1 MAWSNSQAG
10 PENAE
15 PQLFGSAAGPPC
27 GGAGVD
33 LPRRPPP
40 VPVPLGVVLRGPGL
54 HEPGVL
60 VRGVVDHQVH
70 DQLHAAGVQ
79 PVRQFP
85 QLLERA
91 EDRVHVAVVAD
102 VVAVVVLRG
111 GVDRGEPDDVD
122 AQPVQVVQL
131 ADDAAQVADAV
142 AVGIGKAARIDLID
156 DGALEPVAGR
166 SLNGFFSGLFYR
178 HGDSSAG
185 PAGIGGSADADSPT
199 SDY

>member
-15 PQLFGSAAGPPC
+15 PQLFGAAPGPRRS
-27 GGAGVD
+27 GAVSGR
-33 LPRRPPP
+33 LARRPPP
-40 VPVPLGVVLRGPGL
+40 VPVPLGVVLRGARL
-54 HEPGVL
+54 HEPGML

-70 DQLHAAGVQ
+70 DQLHAPGVQ
-79 PVRQFP
+79 PVRQLP

-111 GVDRGEPDDVD
+111 RVDRGQPDDVD
-122 AQPVQVVQL
+122 AEPVQVVEL
-131 ADDAAQVADAV
+131 ADDAAQVPDAV
-142 AVGIGKAARIDLID
+142 PVRVGEAARIDLVD
-156 DGALEPVAGR
+156 DGAPEPIAGR
-166 SLNGFFSGLFYR
+166 NLNGFFSRLFYR

-185 PAGIGGSADADSPT
+185 PAASTGADSPT